1 MGKLDEIREIY
12 NLYTLNGKRACQW
25 WNWIPNNKSIATIKK
40 YITIYEGLDFSLL
53 EHIDKKKDDK
63 LTLDIAMYLIKNV
76 NNHDLQF
83 KLFSEI
89 KCLPTKE
96 KKKAIDESMYCLV
109 CADKFPAFEV
119 FPCCEQ
125 AVCERC
131 MFEYISTAINGISF
145 SPIKCMLC
153 KTVYP
158 FKYIKWFLTSRISSW
173 RNTCGY
179 KTMWRTYK
187 TPGVNMLIY
196 KSFFST
202 PAYGENL
209 YQKFGKMVAD
219 MVRCVRILD
228 GDLNGDIESS
238 SLKDFYE
245 SELLAEYCSK
255 NVFGLCPCFPLVMN
269 GHINLRN
276 RFAEMVAID
285 KVCVND
291 ENEEVVLNRGMFKC
305 IICKSREE
313 KLENIEIKKCPHCA
327 VKTIKP
333 NGCNFVIC
341 QCNNRWCF
349 ICNMRLPNTHEGHN
363 VHFHIKPGTSAYN
376 DDCRISIGGQ
386 RKRASGMGFDGP
398 LHVLNACNCR
408 HCSRRAFMSVCSKL
422 DCSNPVDNTKAEDKL
437 LILCKSCNAPDE
449 PYRDSSEDDY

>member
-145 SPIKCMLC
+145 SPINVCYVKRSIHL
-153 KTVYP
+153 
-158 FKYIKWFLTSRISSW
+158 SISSGSLHPGFQVGGIPAVIKL
-173 RNTCGY
+173 CGAHI
-179 KTMWRTYK
+179 RHL
-187 TPGVNMLIY
+187 VLIC
-196 KSFFST
+196 
-202 PAYGENL
+202 L
-209 YQKFGKMVAD
+209 YT
-219 MVRCVRILD
+219 
-228 GDLNGDIESS
+228 SHS
-238 SLKDFYE
+238 SLHQHMGKIYTKN
-245 SELLAEYCSK
+245 SERWLPIWLDVCEY
-255 NVFGLCPCFPLVMN
+255 
-269 GHINLRN
+269 
-276 RFAEMVAID
+276 
-285 KVCVND
+285 
-291 ENEEVVLNRGMFKC
+291 
-305 IICKSREE
+305 
-313 KLENIEIKKCPHCA
+313 
-327 VKTIKP
+327 
-333 NGCNFVIC
+333 
-341 QCNNRWCF
+341 W
-349 ICNMRLPNTHEGHN
+349 
-363 VHFHIKPGTSAYN
+363 
-376 DDCRISIGGQ
+376 
-386 RKRASGMGFDGP
+386 MG
-398 LHVLNACNCR
+398 
-408 HCSRRAFMSVCSKL
+408 
-422 DCSNPVDNTKAEDKL
+422 
-437 LILCKSCNAPDE
+437 I
-449 PYRDSSEDDY
+449 